1 MRFNSFEGR
10 FCLTC
15 CELWMPSVAG
25 RFRVWNVPL
34 LFKRVWT
41 SEGARARSQKRLVP
55 TQCFLYQVGFERN
68 FQKNCFYILHAARL
82 LEVKMCDLKKKK
94 KKKSKGKKNMNLV
107 RLVESPSTGLWTLSS
122 FMSLQ
127 LMAFDIWLKKKKK
140 KKYQKAV
147 VFHKLF
153 SVINVALIGFFN
165 KKKSL
170 YFVEIWIFV
179 IARDTNVTFA

>member
-94 KKKSKGKKNMNLV
+94 KKEKQREKKY
-107 RLVESPSTGLWTLSS
+107 EFGPSCWVT
-122 FMSLQ
+122 FNRSLNSVIIYVAPTYGFWH
-127 LMAFDIWLKKKKK
+127 LIKKKKK
-140 KKYQKAV
+140 RNIKKL
-147 VFHKLF
+147 LF
-153 SVINVALIGFFN
+153 SINCFQWLM
-165 KKKSL
+165 L
-170 YFVEIWIFV
+170 L
-179 IARDTNVTFA
+179 